1 MKSLQSYHRLGE
13 VFTQTVKKWRLWL
26 IIFVIGSVL
35 GVIGANLYMNK
46 MYKASYDT
54 SSSIILEPNA
64 GGKEADPQNIAYYMN
79 TYKMALGDPDYLNK
93 LVSHASKSEK
103 KKLVTDVSGAT
114 VVDNPGGTT
123 IITIKVTSNNAKA
136 AVYSANYIAKNAV
149 KDVSHLMKSGNA
161 RVLTSS
167 KNASLL
173 PTVNKKQILVSI
185 VGLVF
190 VLSAL
195 VTFMIVYFD
204 PTVQGTGIIK
214 DNLNNVLLTTV
225 PNTRELKTITL
236 ETLTILDQK
245 LQSAHLMMV
254 GLASDETNKKCAQLV
269 LDANS
274 DFNSVEFKSSVE
286 LSQTG
291 VEFASKDGA
300 IMVIEEGTTKRRDLA
315 MLMSVLEYNL
325 AKPIAAIIFIKK

>member
-26 IIFVIGSVL
+26 SIFVIGAV
-35 GVIGANLYMNK
+35 VIVGGANLYINK
-46 MYKASYDT
+46 MHKANYDT
-54 SSSIILEPNA
+54 SASIIMEPNA
-64 GGKEADPQNIAYYMN
+64 GGKQADPQNIAYYMN

-93 LVSHASKSEK
+93 LVSHASKIEK
-103 KKLVTDVSGAT
+103 KKLVTDINGAT

-123 IITIKVTSNNAKA
+123 IITIKVTSDNAKA

-149 KDVSHLMKSGNA
+149 KDVSHLMKSGTA
-161 RVLTSS
+161 RILTLS

-173 PTVNKKQILVSI
+173 PTVNKKQILGSI

-195 VTFMIVYFD
+195 VIFMIVYFD
-204 PTVQGTGIIK
+204 PTIQGIGIIK

-225 PNTRELKTITL
+225 PNTKQLKNITL

-245 LQSAHLMMV
+245 LQSAQLMMV
-254 GLASDETNKKCAQLV
+254 GLGSDSTNKQCAQV
-269 LDANS
+269 VADANS
-274 DFNSVEFKSSVE
+274 EFNSVEFKSSVE

-300 IMVIEEGTTKRRDLA
+300 IVVIEEGTTKRRDLA
-315 MLMSVLEYNL
+315 MLMSVLEDSL
-325 AKPIAAIIFIKK
+325 AKPIVAIIFVKK